1 MTTALVRYFRREP
14 GCLIAYVV
22 LAAVVGVWLWLTPSM
37 SLGSFTNTIGQK
49 IPLAMVAIGATIV
62 IITRGID
69 LSVGG
74 TLALVNVIIAK
85 GAAAD
90 GNVIMW
96 TAVALIAAILV
107 GVVNGVLVAYA
118 KLPALI
124 VTLATL
130 SILSGI
136 ALYILPTPGGGVPE
150 WFSDIPLILIGPIP
164 LAAVLLI
171 AIPAALWLPIR
182 KSRLGTAL
190 FAVGNDEAAA
200 FVSGVKVQRTTA
212 IAYVFSALFSGIG
225 GVFITMIT
233 VSGDPNIGVPFTLN
247 SIAAAV
253 LGGAALAGGRGTIAG
268 AVAGAFILSFITN
281 LLFSMGIESY
291 WQYTVTGGL
300 LVAALAVPYLV
311 GAIRPRKVVSR

>member
-1 MTTALVRYFRREP
+1 MTAALIRYFRREP

-22 LAAVVGVWLWLTPSM
+22 LTVVVGVWLWLTPSM

-49 IPLAMVAIGATIV
+49 IPLAMVAIGATVVIV
-62 IITRGID
+62 TRGID

-74 TLALVNVIIAK
+74 ILALVNVIIAK
-85 GAAAD
+85 GALAD

-96 TAVALIAAILV
+96 TSVALIAAILV

-136 ALYILPTPGGGVPE
+136 ALYILPTPGGGVPV
-150 WFSDIPLILIGPIP
+150 WFSDIPLTLIGPIP
-164 LAAVLLI
+164 LAVILLVAV
-171 AIPAALWLPIR
+171 PAMIWLPIR
-182 KSRLGTAL
+182 KSRLGTAM

-200 FVSGVKVQRTTA
+200 FVSGIKVQSTTA
-212 IAYVFSALFSGIG
+212 FAYVLSGLFSGIG

-268 AVAGAFILSFITN
+268 AIAGAFILSFITN

-291 WQYTVTGGL
+291 WQYTVTGAL
-300 LVAALAVPYLV
+300 LVAALAVPHLL
-311 GAIRPRKVVSR
+311 GAIRPRKLEER

>member
-1 MTTALVRYFRREP
+1 
-14 GCLIAYVV
+14 
-22 LAAVVGVWLWLTPSM
+22 
-37 SLGSFTNTIGQK
+37 
-49 IPLAMVAIGATIV
+49 
-62 IITRGID
+62 
-69 LSVGG
+69 
-74 TLALVNVIIAK
+74 
-85 GAAAD
+85 
-90 GNVIMW
+90 MW

-171 AIPAALWLPIR
+171 AIPAALWLPVR
-182 KSRLGTAL
+182 RSRLGTAL

-311 GAIRPRKVVSR
+311 GAIRPRKVVAR